1 MSKRQKAID
10 RLLSRP
16 SDYEWAELTSLMDVF
31 GYELRTTGGS
41 GRKFIHSETQATL
54 FMHQPHPGKILKAYQ
69 VREAIYFLKQ
79 EKHIQ

>member
-16 SDYEWAELTSLMDVF
+16 SDYQWGELTFLMEAF
-31 GYELRTTGGS
+31 GYELKTGGGS
-41 GRKFIHSETQATL
+41 ARKFIHSETRVTL
-54 FMHQPHPGKILKAYQ
+54 FMHQPHPAKILKAYQ

-79 EKHIQ
+79 EKHIS